1 MADVKAWLGEL
12 LRQRDFLT
20 LALAA
25 VVVGSVWAFI
35 ELADELQ
42 EGELAAIDERL
53 LHLLRAPGDPG
64 DPIGP
69 RALEVAVRDITALGG
84 VPVLTL
90 FVALAIVVLWMER
103 QRVAAW
109 WLAIASLGA
118 AGLNVLLKNLFARD
132 RPALLEPELLPTSFS
147 FPSGH
152 AFLSAAIYL
161 TAAALLTQII
171 VKPATRALVLAAAA
185 LVAVLIGASR
195 VYLGVHYPSD
205 VLAGWTLGL
214 CWAALCWVVFWNLR
228 KR

>member
-1 MADVKAWLGEL
+1 MKAWLREL
-12 LRQRDFLT
+12 LRQPHFLT
-20 LALAA
+20 LVLAA
-25 VVVGSVWAFI
+25 IAVGGVWAFI
-35 ELADELQ
+35 ELADELR
-42 EGELAAIDERL
+42 EGELAAIDQRL

-90 FVALAIVVLWMER
+90 FVALAVIVLWMER
-103 QRVAAW
+103 QHLAAL
-109 WLAIASLGA
+109 WLALASLGA
-118 AGLNVLLKNLFARD
+118 AALNVVLKALFARA

-161 TAAALLTQII
+161 TAGALLTQVIA
-171 VKPATRALVLAAAA
+171 KPATRAFVLAAAA
-185 LVAVLIGASR
+185 LVAVLIGLSR

-214 CWAALCWVVFWNLR
+214 CWAALCWAVFWNLR